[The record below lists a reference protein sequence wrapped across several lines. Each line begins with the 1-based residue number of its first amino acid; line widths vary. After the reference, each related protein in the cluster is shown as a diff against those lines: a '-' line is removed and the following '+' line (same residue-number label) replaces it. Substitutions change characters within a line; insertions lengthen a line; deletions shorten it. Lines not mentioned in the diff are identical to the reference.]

1 MFRRTVRIACLVVG
15 LLVTAGLSYRIFQ
28 DEETLDREQQ
38 TAAVAGEA
46 AGQAAESLLD
56 LRASLHAYVAPGQG
70 LPFWSK
76 RAQDSIGGLRQSLEA
91 FDAAVTPL
99 GRSLSE
105 SLDAVDQLATAERSA
120 RTYASRGEMQLA
132 GDVIFT
138 EMRDLLA
145 TATTQVQSVRTD
157 VKRLHDQRTA
167 GLRTEQATL
176 AALVLAMW
184 IGIALLLTPTESHA
198 AMKDPAEWRNT
209 LKERL
214 EKPLSTPAPAVVME
228 TPPPAPAPPPLVIPA
243 EPSVTLAAVRQVSE
257 ICVDLSALSDP
268 GTLEATLAR
277 VNSVF
282 NATGLIVW
290 IASNDDLSLAPV
302 ATHGFDP
309 KLIARIG
316 RIAMDSAN
324 LTASAFRDNAPKVS
338 PATATAPAALAAPMC
353 GPTGPA
359 GVLSIELKA
368 GQAVE
373 ESTLALAAIVA
384 AQLATLAMPAA
395 VTPLED
401 IAPESFSVDGAEI
414 AEPKR
419 AVR

>member
-1 MFRRTVRIACLVVG
+1 MFRRTVRIACLLAG
-15 LLVTAGLSYRIFQ
+15 LLATAGLSYRVFQ
-28 DEETLDREQQ
+28 DEDTLTREQQ
-38 TAAVAGEA
+38 TAAVATEA
-46 AGQAAESLLD
+46 AGRTAESLLD

-70 LPFWSK
+70 LPFWGK
-76 RAQDSIGGLRQSLEA
+76 RAQDGIATLRQNLEA
-91 FDAAVTPL
+91 FDAAVTPM
-99 GRSLSE
+99 GHSLSE

-120 RTYASRGEMQLA
+120 RTYVSRGEMQLA

-138 EMRDLLA
+138 EIRDLLA
-145 TATTQVQSVRTD
+145 TATNQVQAVRND
-157 VKRLHDQRTA
+157 LKRGHDQHTA

-176 AALVLAMW
+176 AGLVIAMW
-184 IGIALLLTPTESHA
+184 IGIALLLLPTENQA

-214 EKPLSTPAPAVVME
+214 EKPLPAPVAVE
-228 TPPPAPAPPPLVIPA
+228 APAPLPAAPVVPA

-257 ICVDLSALSDP
+257 ICADLSALSDP

-277 VNSVF
+277 VSSVL

-290 IASNDDLSLAPV
+290 IASNDGASLSPV

-316 RIAMDSAN
+316 QIPQDSAN

-353 GPTGPA
+353 GPAGPA
-359 GVLSIELKA
+359 GVLSVELKA

-373 ESTLALAAIVA
+373 DSTVALAAIVA
-384 AQLATLAMPAA
+384 AQLATLAIPIAA
-395 VTPLED
+395 APLED
-401 IAPESFSVDGAEI
+401 IAPESFGVNGAEI

-419 AVR
+419 ASR